1 MPSFLENS
9 SIKKTLHFF
18 QQPTVIVIVSCV
30 ISILI
35 SIQLLVATK
44 VDPKPGWP
52 TRYNNYEI
60 FSNSFWHLLENKD
73 LYTTFPEEHYDYYKY
88 SPSFPVFM
96 LPFAML
102 PDWLG
107 LNLWNL
113 LNVLVL
119 IFAILKI
126 PYFTPPI
133 RAAICYLI
141 LPEVIISVQ
150 NSQCNALLAGL
161 SIWTFILLEKNRLI
175 AASILVVL
183 SAYIKIFGVL
193 LFIIFLFYKNYLKS
207 FSAALIATISIG
219 ILPLFFIDIPQ
230 IIFLYKSWFH
240 LLSWDFNDSIGLSVQ
255 GWLQTWFHFTPASIF
270 ILLVGIIS
278 LLLPIFQFNKWSN
291 ISFKINYLATILIWL
306 VIFNHK
312 AESPTFVIAFTGVLL
327 WYYNSQKR
335 NWETILF
342 ISAFILVSLSPTDLF
357 PQYLREHLVKPYVLK
372 AFPCIA
378 IYAVLI
384 FELLR
389 KNRTTL
395 QVN

>member
-9 SIKKTLHFF
+9 SIKKTLQFF
-18 QQPTVIVIVSCV
+18 QQPAVIVIVSCV

-35 SIQLLVATK
+35 SIQLIVATK

-60 FSNSFWHLLENKD
+60 FSNSFLHLLENKD
-73 LYTTFPEEHYDYYKY
+73 LYTIYPEEHYDYYKY

-126 PYFTPPI
+126 PYFLPPI

-161 SIWTFILLEKNRLI
+161 AIWTFILLEKNRLI
-175 AASILVVL
+175 AASILVVM

-193 LFIIFLFYKNYLKS
+193 LFIIFLFYKNYFKS
-207 FSAALIATISIG
+207 FSAVLISAIIIG
-219 ILPLFFIDIPQ
+219 ILPLFFIDLNQ
-230 IIFLYKSWFH
+230 LIFLYKSWLH
-240 LLSWDFNDSIGLSVQ
+240 LLSWDYNDSIGLSVQ

-291 ISFKINYLATILIWL
+291 TSFKINYLATILIWL

-327 WYYNSQKR
+327 WYFNSQKR

-342 ISAFILVSLSPTDLF
+342 LFAFILVSLSPTDLF
-357 PQYLREHLVKPYVLK
+357 PQYLREHIVKPYVLK
-372 AFPCIA
+372 AVPCIA
-378 IYAVLI
+378 IYVVLI
-384 FELLR
+384 FELFR
-389 KNRTTL
+389 KTNSNSQL
-395 QVN
+395 I